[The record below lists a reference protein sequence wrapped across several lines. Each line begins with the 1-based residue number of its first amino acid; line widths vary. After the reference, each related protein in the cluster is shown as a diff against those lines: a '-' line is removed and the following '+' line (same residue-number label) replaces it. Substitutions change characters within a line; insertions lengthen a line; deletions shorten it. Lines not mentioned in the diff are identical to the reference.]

1 MSAWR
6 KEWEDPVGRVGGGGV
21 LGMGVTPSWTKRLLL
36 ANGIVFVLLFIL
48 GQNGQQ
54 LSAWLG
60 INAGMW
66 WTHAPYVPV
75 WQLLTYGFVHDL
87 LGFGHILFNMLT
99 LYFFGSMVERALG
112 SQRFLVLYFGALLLG
127 GLIHIVLMA
136 TGLFG
141 GVVVGASGAIMGVV
155 VAAAMMFPN
164 AQVLFFFIPLPLY
177 IVAGG
182 MVLMDLLMFGRFGSS
197 VAHDVHLAGALFG
210 ALYIRMGWY
219 RHEPPAILEM
229 PGKLAAQREQKKV
242 QKSAD
247 RQRADE
253 ERLDQLLA
261 RINREG
267 MSSLSAAEKD
277 FLKQMSKRP

>member
-1 MSAWR
+1 M
-6 KEWEDPVGRVGGGGV
+6 GRVGGGGI
-21 LGMGVTPSWTKRLLL
+21 LGMGVTPMWTKRLLL
-36 ANGIVFVLLFIL
+36 INGILFVLLFIL
-48 GQNGQQ
+48 GQNGHQ
-54 LSAWLG
+54 AAGWLG
-60 INAGMW
+60 LNAGMW
-66 WTHAPYVPV
+66 WTHAPYAPV
-75 WQLLTYGFVHDL
+75 WQLLTYGFIHDL
-87 LGFGHILFNMLT
+87 GGFGHIVFNMLT

-112 SQRFLVLYFGALLLG
+112 SQRFLLIYFGALLLG
-127 GLIHIVLMA
+127 GLIHVLLMA

-182 MVLMDLLMFGRFGSS
+182 MVLMDLLMFGRFGGT

-210 ALYIRMGWY
+210 ALYIRMGWK
-219 RHEPPAILEM
+219 RRGAPALLGVS
-229 PGKLAAQREQKKV
+229 GKLAAQREQKKN
-242 QKSAD
+242 QKSAE
-247 RQRADE
+247 RQQADE